1 MLEII
6 AQREVAPDAVGA
18 EEHAIQENDG
28 DGSQKAKQRLA
39 PSGRSAL
46 LAIHASVR
54 IAAAAARPQFS
65 IVSSG
70 A

>member
-1 MLEII
+1 
-6 AQREVAPDAVGA
+6 
-18 EEHAIQENDG
+18 
-28 DGSQKAKQRLA
+28 
-39 PSGRSAL
+39 L